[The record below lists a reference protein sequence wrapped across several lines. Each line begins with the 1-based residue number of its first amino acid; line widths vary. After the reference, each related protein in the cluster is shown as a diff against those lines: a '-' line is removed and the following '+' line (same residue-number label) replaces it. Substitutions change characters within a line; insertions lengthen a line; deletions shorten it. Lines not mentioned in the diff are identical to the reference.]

1 MSVSGVGRGFTH
13 RLPYLQGWIG
23 DKRGG
28 GVYWSLF
35 ACGALFDSHLNKHA
49 SIKEQYWYHCAM
61 FVMLIHCHCPYSL
74 LSFLYGLLYYI
85 SLLEKLSFF
94 YITFKFECNETL

>member
-28 GVYWSLF
+28 GVVSWSLF
-35 ACGALFDSHLNKHA
+35 ACGALFDSNLNKHA

-74 LSFLYGLLYYI
+74 LSFYMASYIISAHWKSLVFLYY
-85 SLLEKLSFF
+85 L
-94 YITFKFECNETL
+94 